1 MLYAPE
7 MGQEPAPRLFH
18 SERCYKSFY
27 ELAWK
32 VEDEAQAR
40 EVMKKLRI
48 RPAQSEIEKREQ
60 GKHLTADRLKSDIF
74 LCLITSAANRRL
86 MDADVTAKRELL
98 D

>member
-7 MGQEPAPRLFH
+7 LGQKPEPRLFH
-18 SERCYKSFY
+18 SEHCYQSLY

-32 VEDEAQAR
+32 VEDDAQAR

-48 RPAQSEIEKREQ
+48 RPARSEIEKREQ

-74 LCLITSAANRRL
+74 MCCITSEANRKL